1 MQNYKVS
8 TKFKTLSV
16 EKVVPDHLLK
26 QGFNWVVYEYSNING
41 MLISAYWLA
50 NYPDFKNVTPLLA
63 HVKENCLLNSH
74 MRIIGATTETAE
86 VIATAQTE
94 SQEQE
99 EQEQEE
105 QEQEEQETE
114 EKETV
119 LTVRLEK
126 ELANSFTESCQAE
139 GKTKAK
145 KTRELINDYLKTD
158 SLIPLNYSEIGCI
171 GYLLKKEIE
180 QCNLEI
186 ELRENIDELQ
196 KVDANWLVMKGY
208 YINRK
213 IYLTKLEEKL
223 NKYDLKDV
231 PF

>member
-8 TKFKTLSV
+8 TKIKNLSV
-16 EKVVPDHLLK
+16 EKVVPAHLLK
-26 QGFNWVVYEYSNING
+26 QGFNWVVYEYSAKTGTLQN
-41 MLISAYWLA
+41 AYWLA
-50 NYPDFKNVTPLLA
+50 DYPDFKNVAPLLA
-63 HVKENCLLNSH
+63 HAKQNCLLNTH
-74 MRIIGATTETAE
+74 VCITGATTETAE
-86 VIATAQTE
+86 VIATAQSQ

-99 EQEQEE
+99 EQETEE
-105 QEQEEQETE
+105 E

-119 LTVRLEK
+119 LTVRLNR
-126 ELANSFTESCQAE
+126 ELANRFTESCKAE
-139 GKTKAK
+139 TKTKAE

-171 GYLLKKEIE
+171 GYLLKKEID
-180 QCNLEI
+180 QCSIEI
-186 ELRENIDELQ
+186 ESRENIDELQ
-196 KVDANWLVMKGY
+196 KVDTNWLAMKGY